1 MYRCP
6 ECYNEMVLKSEH
18 HGVKGTSDKY
28 IVFTYHCPDCTITL
42 EKIFYL
48 NESNLIFDD
57 YALESII

>member
-18 HGVKGTSDKY
+18 HGINGYDDRY

-42 EKIFYL
+42 EKNFYL
-48 NESNLIFDD
+48 NEDNLMFSD
-57 YALESII
+57 YTMNAIL